1 MNLFAPD
8 QVALARQHVA
18 GDPAA
23 RKIADGIFSA
33 AEAWLCR
40 DDAVIRD
47 LMPDAKVPRT
57 WTVNYVTGCPAHGS
71 GPEGYR
77 GYAQGGWKHDPF
89 QDKWRVTCGVGGET
103 YPSNDFEAF
112 YRTGMQD
119 RGLLTGPYADD
130 GWGWRAEGSPY
141 RHWFVAYC
149 CEHIW
154 GTVMA
159 GLTALSRAY
168 LLGGDARHAHKALVI
183 LDRIAEVYPDMDYAT
198 QAMYSVEFSPGYT
211 GKMFNLISETMNAR
225 RLCEAVD
232 TVRDAIPSD
241 PAFGPSAEATRAKI
255 ERGVIGAA
263 IDGVYRGQVR
273 GNYGMHQEAL
283 LTAALASGDRR
294 EIDRAVDWVLNQT
307 GEVTPLKEMLTS
319 FDDYIF
325 RDKAAHAEGLNFA
338 LHNLIFREGI
348 GWESS
353 PSYCSGWVE
362 HLSNVAVMLERVGVR
377 AWDRPKMRRMLKW
390 AAEMV
395 CLDRFTPAVGD
406 AGSALGGMVQPS
418 AFALRAAYRSTADPL
433 IGELLRRR
441 RAGIDGFESLFE
453 RPMAVSPNREG
464 AAQLKRLTEGS
475 RLVGGYGL
483 ALLRS
488 GRGKERSA
496 VSLYYG
502 RSATEHAHFDRLT
515 LELFGYDRKL
525 IPDLGYPEHAAEGDT
540 PAVWTKNTAAH
551 ATVVVDGRR
560 QDTQAPGRPCA
571 FVAGDGLS
579 LVEVDAPETYHA
591 TSEYRRTV
599 ALIDLAPDA
608 RYVLDLFR
616 VAGGG
621 THDYSLHGFD
631 GAFSVEDLAL
641 SRPQGRGTLAG
652 EKVPYGAIYDDDG
665 LTDPL
670 RKGRSYYTYRGGG
683 YSYLYDVQ
691 RGRPS
696 QAWSATWTDMEAGI
710 GLRTTFLP
718 SEEVIV
724 AHGDPPRKPGNPR
737 QLKYVILRN
746 QGDGVASRFA
756 AVIEPFR
763 DDPKV
768 FEVVGMD
775 AGDGVGLRVRHQHGE
790 DRICHGVG
798 PAGTSFS
805 LVRRDPEGQVVRGD
819 LVGPGAVREEGIA
832 LTVERGILGRVV
844 AIDDRTSSVEVEID
858 RESERPHSRNLI
870 GEVALIGNV
879 RRSAAYTI
887 TSVEGRGRRYRVGFG
902 EDSFR
907 IGRFVTGAVNPDGS
921 GLSTDTY
928 LYMAAQGYYRGAR
941 LADEKGRVW
950 LPVEDVRL
958 SPHRPG
964 SRRDGRIGLV
974 GGHDLSAF
982 APGRIAYLY
991 DFGPGDSFS
1000 VVPHATAVRRP
1011 DGTFRVSGSCRAKI
1025 QV

>member
-40 DDAVIRD
+40 DDAAIRD

-77 GYAQGGWKHDPF
+77 GYAQGGWRHDPF

-168 LLGGDARHAHKALVI
+168 LLSGDARHAHKALVI

-232 TVRDAIPSD
+232 AVRDAIPSD
-241 PAFGPSAEATRAKI
+241 PAFGPRAEATRAKI

-307 GEVTPLKEMLTS
+307 GEATPLKEMLTS

-377 AWDRPKMRRMLKW
+377 VWDRPKMRRMLKW
-390 AAEMV
+390 GAEMV

-433 IGELLRRR
+433 IGELLRLRK
-441 RAGIDGFESLFE
+441 AGFDGFESLFE
-453 RPMAVSPNREG
+453 RPMSAPPSREG
-464 AAQLKRLTEGS
+464 AAQLKRLTGQS
-475 RLVGGYGL
+475 RLMGGYGL

-488 GRGKERSA
+488 GRGEERSA

-502 RSATEHAHFDRLT
+502 RSATEHAHFDKLT
-515 LELFGYDRKL
+515 LEVFGYDRKL

-540 PAVWTKNTAAH
+540 P
-551 ATVVVDGRR
+551 
-560 QDTQAPGRPCA
+560 
-571 FVAGDGLS
+571 
-579 LVEVDAPETYHA
+579 
-591 TSEYRRTV
+591 
-599 ALIDLAPDA
+599 
-608 RYVLDLFR
+608 
-616 VAGGG
+616 
-621 THDYSLHGFD
+621 
-631 GAFSVEDLAL
+631 
-641 SRPQGRGTLAG
+641 
-652 EKVPYGAIYDDDG
+652 
-665 LTDPL
+665 
-670 RKGRSYYTYRGGG
+670 
-683 YSYLYDVQ
+683 
-691 RGRPS
+691 
-696 QAWSATWTDMEAGI
+696 
-710 GLRTTFLP
+710 
-718 SEEVIV
+718 
-724 AHGDPPRKPGNPR
+724 
-737 QLKYVILRN
+737 
-746 QGDGVASRFA
+746 
-756 AVIEPFR
+756 
-763 DDPKV
+763 
-768 FEVVGMD
+768 
-775 AGDGVGLRVRHQHGE
+775 
-790 DRICHGVG
+790 
-798 PAGTSFS
+798 
-805 LVRRDPEGQVVRGD
+805 
-819 LVGPGAVREEGIA
+819 
-832 LTVERGILGRVV
+832 
-844 AIDDRTSSVEVEID
+844 
-858 RESERPHSRNLI
+858 
-870 GEVALIGNV
+870 
-879 RRSAAYTI
+879 
-887 TSVEGRGRRYRVGFG
+887 
-902 EDSFR
+902 
-907 IGRFVTGAVNPDGS
+907 
-921 GLSTDTY
+921 
-928 LYMAAQGYYRGAR
+928 
-941 LADEKGRVW
+941 
-950 LPVEDVRL
+950 
-958 SPHRPG
+958 
-964 SRRDGRIGLV
+964 
-974 GGHDLSAF
+974 
-982 APGRIAYLY
+982 
-991 DFGPGDSFS
+991 
-1000 VVPHATAVRRP
+1000 
-1011 DGTFRVSGSCRAKI
+1011 
-1025 QV
+1025 